1 MKRLRRKDRAL
12 AANDAESLFAECE
25 YGVLATVDKDGQPY
39 GVPLNY
45 VYNDN
50 NIFFHCARIGHK
62 LDNIEHNPKVCFSVV
77 GKSKVLPEEFA
88 TKYESAVAF
97 GRASEVQGEEK
108 KRALLWLLEKY
119 SSEFIEEGKR
129 YIEDKDKA
137 SRVIKITID
146 HLSGKA
152 RR

>member
-1 MKRLRRKDRAL
+1 MKRLRRKDREL
-12 AANDAESLFAECE
+12 AVNDAECLLAECE
-25 YGVLATVDKDGQPY
+25 YGILATVDKDGQPY

-50 NIFFHCARIGHK
+50 SIFFHCARIGHK
-62 LDNIEHNPKVCFSVV
+62 LENIEHNPKVSFSVV
-77 GKSKVLPEEFA
+77 GKTKVLPEEFA
-88 TKYESAVAF
+88 TEYESAVAF
-97 GRASEVQGEEK
+97 GKASEVLGEEK
-108 KRALLWLLEKY
+108 ERVLLWLLEKY
-119 SSEFIEEGKR
+119 SSEFITEGKR
-129 YIEDKDKA
+129 YIEDKGKA